1 MDMELRHRRALITG
15 STAGIGFAIAR
26 GLAAEGATVILNG
39 RTSDSVE
46 RAIKRLGQEVPG
58 AKVEGA
64 VGDASKTGDAQA
76 VFSRFPEV
84 DILVNNLGIFE
95 LKPFAEITDDDWSRY
110 FETNVMS
117 GVRFSRHYAAG
128 MRKQNWGR
136 ILFVS
141 SEAALRVPRDMIP
154 YATTKTAQLTLARG
168 LAVDL
173 AGTGVTVNSILPG
186 PTRTEYV
193 NERLQGAAKHLGRPV
208 AEIEAARMSTF
219 APTSLIRRFS
229 TPEEVAN
236 LAVFLCSPK
245 SSSTTGAVVRVEG
258 GVIDT
263 VV

>member
-1 MDMELRHRRALITG
+1 MDMELRDRRALITG

-26 GLAAEGATVILNG
+26 GLAAEGARVILNG
-39 RTSDSVE
+39 RTSESVE
-46 RAIKRLGQEVPG
+46 RAIARLGQEVPG

-64 VGDASKTGDAQA
+64 VGDASKAEEVQQ

-84 DILVNNLGIFE
+84 DILVNNLGVFE
-95 LKPFAEITDDDWSRY
+95 LKQFADITDADWSRI

-117 GVRFSRHYAAG
+117 GVRFSRHYASG
-128 MRKQNWGR
+128 MRKQGWGR

-141 SEAALRVPRDMIP
+141 SEAAQRVPKDLIH
-154 YATTKTAQLTLARG
+154 YAVTKTAQLTLARG
-168 LAVDL
+168 LAIDL

-193 NERLQGAAKHLGRPV
+193 AGRMQMGAKHTGRTV
-208 AEIEAARMSTF
+208 EEIEAARMNSH

-236 LAVFLCSPK
+236 LAVYLCSPK
-245 SSSTTGAVVRVEG
+245 SSSTTGAALRVDG
-258 GVIDT
+258 GVLDT
-263 VV
+263 IL

>member
-1 MDMELRHRRALITG
+1 MDMELRNRRAFITG

-39 RTSDSVE
+39 RTAESVE
-46 RAIKRLGQEVPG
+46 RAITRLGQEVPG

-64 VGDASKTGDAQA
+64 VGDASTAEDSQR

-84 DILVNNLGIFE
+84 DILVNNLGTFE
-95 LKPFAEITDDDWSRY
+95 MKPFADITDADWSRI

-128 MRKQNWGR
+128 MRKQGWGR

-141 SEAALRVPRDMIP
+141 SEAALRVPRELIH
-154 YATTKTAQLTLARG
+154 YSVTKTAQLTLARG

-193 NERLQGAAKHLGRPV
+193 SERMQAGAKHLGKSV
-208 AEIEAARMSTF
+208 EEIEALRMSTH

-236 LAVFLCSPK
+236 LAVYLCSPK
-245 SSSTTGAVVRVEG
+245 ASSTTGTAVRVEG
-258 GVIDT
+258 GLLDT
-263 VV
+263 IL